1 MDHSEYADRL
11 DVWAEAHR
19 QEMTDDISA
28 LVRID
33 STKGE
38 AKEGKPFGEGPAAAL
53 TAMARLAESKGFQV
67 HNYDNYCM
75 TADLAGEGEKS
86 LDILAHLDVVP
97 VSKDWKKTQPFEPLQ
112 EDHYL
117 YGRGTAD
124 DKGPAI
130 AAFYAMRAVS
140 ELGIGLRH
148 GVRLILGADEECG
161 SSDLEHYYGIEK
173 EAEYT
178 FSPDANF
185 PLINIEKARLAK
197 KFTAD
202 LPEDYHIPCVL
213 EIDAG
218 SKANVVP
225 GTADAAFRGLTKEQ
239 LEQAARETEKKTKA
253 AVTWELKSDREF
265 VHVKGQT
272 GHAAMPDN
280 GSVNALTALLFFISR
295 LPLAGTKTTHALLGL
310 AELFP
315 FGDCHGKALGV
326 DLCDEE
332 SGELTLSLD
341 ILKLQNG
348 KLTAEFDCRAPL
360 CATEENLTE
369 KIRVMLRQ
377 KGFEMEDGPMT
388 PAHYVP
394 ADSPFVKTL
403 LQSYERYFGKP
414 GKPMAIGGGTYVHGL
429 KRGVAFGCE
438 VEGVDN
444 RMHGDDEFVDIDVLV
459 KSVKIFADALIQLC
473 G

>member
-1 MDHSEYADRL
+1 M
-11 DVWAEAHR
+11 
-19 QEMTDDISA
+19 
-28 LVRID
+28 
-33 STKGE
+33 
-38 AKEGKPFGEGPAAAL
+38 
-53 TAMARLAESKGFQV
+53 
-67 HNYDNYCM
+67 
-75 TADLAGEGEKS
+75 
-86 LDILAHLDVVP
+86 
-97 VSKDWKKTQPFEPLQ
+97 
-112 EDHYL
+112 
-117 YGRGTAD
+117 
-124 DKGPAI
+124 
-130 AAFYAMRAVS
+130 
-140 ELGIGLRH
+140 
-148 GVRLILGADEECG
+148 
-161 SSDLEHYYGIEK
+161 
-173 EAEYT
+173 
-178 FSPDANF
+178 
-185 PLINIEKARLAK
+185 
-197 KFTAD
+197 
-202 LPEDYHIPCVL
+202 
-213 EIDAG
+213 
-218 SKANVVP
+218 P

-253 AVTWELKSDREF
+253 AVTWELRSDREF

-459 KSVKIFADALIQLC
+459 KSVKIFADAIIQLC